1 MLYEGRKVVL
11 FYIKFNVK
19 NAGVGSRVA
28 RVSIDNGPRFNV
40 RDGAIYRMP
49 DGVVRTLKI
58 YQGKTARSRKKDAW
72 TIRLSGQPKEY
83 CEIDIFPY
91 KSDPRATGAP
101 RYTYYKSPSARYGDD
116 LRYAAANMPKG
127 KFDNFMRYSNHMN
140 DTFARD
146 MRKKSLPIPRSHIR
160 PSVLIYLGVL
170 SGIAAVAFYS
180 LQMATP
186 WYVATNVSTSFFSI
200 YILYRIIIKRL

>member
-1 MLYEGRKVVL
+1 MLYEGRTVV
-11 FYIKFNVK
+11 FYIKFHVK
-19 NAGVGSRVA
+19 NAGFGSRVA

-40 RDGAIYRMP
+40 RDGEIYRMP
-49 DGVVRTLKI
+49 DGMARTLKI
-58 YQGKTARSRKKDAW
+58 YQGKTARSRKRDAW
-72 TIRLSGQPKEY
+72 TIRLSGQVKEY

-101 RYTYYKSPSARYGDD
+101 RYTYYQSPAARYRED
-116 LRYAAANMPKG
+116 LLYASANMSKG
-127 KFDNFMRYSNHMN
+127 KFDRFMRYSNHMN

-160 PSVLIYLGVL
+160 PSVLLVLGAI
-170 SGIAAVAFYS
+170 SGIATAVLYAMDIY
-180 LQMATP
+180 MAWFTGI
-186 WYVATNVSTSFFSI
+186 NVTMTFFSI